1 MTSVYKT
8 KQHEHNQQTDLL
20 SSSRQRVAKEP
31 DDDDDDNDDAA
42 TAACRCGWRGN
53 PFAVSWLPTTRG
65 GRPCG

>member
-31 DDDDDDNDDAA
+31 DDDDDNDDAA